1 MLKTGERIDQLHR
14 LEIQIIQSPAVF
26 SFSMDAVLLADFAR
40 LPKQGQIVD
49 LCAGN
54 GAVGLFMSHK
64 TNGTITGVEL
74 QPRLADMAQRSIE
87 LNQLEKQLNIVTMD
101 LKDVSTVIAK
111 DSVDVVTCNPPY
123 FKVTPESQKNPNQHL
138 ALARH
143 EIATDLKTVVQTM
156 SGLLKM
162 NGRAY
167 LVHRPDRF
175 LEICDELRVAR
186 LEPKKVQFIY
196 PKAGKEASMV
206 LIEAVKDGR
215 PGGLRL
221 LPELTI
227 YDQNSEYTPEMRKK
241 LFMDDWR
248 SESTILFLRFSL

>member
-1 MLKTGERIDQLHR
+1 MLKSGERIDQLHR

-64 TNGTITGVEL
+64 TQGTITGVEI
-74 QPRLADMAQRSIE
+74 QPRLADMAQRSIV
-87 LNQLEKQLNIVTMD
+87 LNQLEAQLQVLNCD
-101 LKDVSTVIAK
+101 LKDVRTFIPK

-123 FKVTPESQKNPNQHL
+123 FKVTPASQKNPNQHL

-167 LVHRPDRF
+167 LVHRPERF
-175 LEICDELRVAR
+175 LEICDELRAAR
-186 LEPKKVQFIY
+186 LEPKRVRFVY
-196 PKAGKEASMV
+196 PKVGKEASMV

-215 PGGLRL
+215 QGGLRL
-221 LPELTI
+221 LPELAI
-227 YDQNSEYTPEMRKK
+227 YDEHSQYTPEMRKK
-241 LFMDDWR
+241 LFMD
-248 SESTILFLRFSL
+248 E